1 MHDYARGEF
10 VFYVLWILVRPFFLN
25 LSSRGI
31 LITFDFAFNF
41 AFVCCILNSSL
52 RTLHLA
58 KEMGRR
64 GCTMAKANGSMLR
77 RWQAKADGANVRRTR
92 EEGEEDE
99 EEAQAVQGRKQS
111 SVWMFRSS
119 SKRI

>member
-10 VFYVLWILVRPFFLN
+10 VFSVFCFVL
-25 LSSRGI
+25 GI
-31 LITFDFAFNF
+31 LRLTDFAFNF

-99 EEAQAVQGRKQS
+99 EEAQAVQGKKQR